1 MNIPTNQHFFYKKLD
16 IVKLIV
22 LLYFFPAHSICHSN
36 FSNRILT
43 MLPLLRLYH
52 SNINTGSCAGLTSS
66 RQVPI
71 LEPSQ
76 RPKASRCSRAK
87 LHRLVPRARSRA
99 ATYSQAVTQRGCRPW
114 PGTSGARLSW
124 ERAVL
129 CLLRPTPRVP
139 LQVGPTTQPHALCCP
154 AGCQG
159 NDWKETV

>member
-1 MNIPTNQHFFYKKLD
+1 MFRQTNIFFYKKLD

-22 LLYFFPAHSICHSN
+22 LLYFSPAHSICHSN

-52 SNINTGSCAGLTSS
+52 SNINTGSCAGLISS

-129 CLLRPTPRVP
+129 CLLRPTRPAARPHHAAPR
-139 LQVGPTTQPHALCCP
+139 LCCCP
-154 AGCQG
+154 RCRLPIAMA
-159 NDWKETV
+159 K